1 MASSCDRV
9 VPLIADQMRPGTER
23 AQMGVLGAVAEK
35 QKKRHASH
43 ALLISWLGDSCAANK
58 SVHASLRSLA
68 WPRREV
74 RLLSSPAGRQRGR
87 GSCSSH
93 PSELEDFL
101 FSA

>member
-68 WPRREV
+68 LASTRGAFTLETSGEAVGKRE
-74 RLLSSPAGRQRGR
+74 
-87 GSCSSH
+87 
-93 PSELEDFL
+93 
-101 FSA
+101 